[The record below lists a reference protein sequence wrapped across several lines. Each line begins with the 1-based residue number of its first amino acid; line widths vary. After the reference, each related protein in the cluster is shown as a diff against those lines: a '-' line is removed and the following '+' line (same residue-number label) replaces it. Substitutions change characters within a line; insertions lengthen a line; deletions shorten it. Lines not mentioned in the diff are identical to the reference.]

1 VVAVDLTEDKLAMAR
16 NLGADYTVNASVE
29 DPAQAIQKLGGADAA
44 IALAV
49 SPRSFEQAFGS
60 LRRKGTLVFVALP
73 ADNAVRIPI
82 FETVLNGITIVGSI
96 VGTRKDLDEVFELHA
111 HGRTHVIRETR
122 SLDTVNRSIQ
132 DVLDGTVT
140 GRIVFDLR
148 DNVAV
153 QAQALELTAV
163 S

>member
-1 VVAVDLTEDKLAMAR
+1 MAR
-16 NLGADYTVNASVE
+16 QLGADYTVNASEE
-29 DPAQAIQKLGGADAA
+29 DPAQVIQRLGGADAA
-44 IALAV
+44 IALAG

-82 FETVLNGITIVGSI
+82 FETVLNGITIIGSI
-96 VGTRKDLDEVFELHA
+96 VGTRKDLDEVYELHA
-111 HGRTHVIRETR
+111 HGRTRVIRETR
-122 SLDTVNRSIQ
+122 TLETVNQSIQ

-148 DNVAV
+148 DEAVAEP
-153 QAQALELTAV
+153 LEH
-163 S
+163 